1 MESHHVD
8 LAGASAQHVHG
19 MLQRLLL
26 EMHAGPSTRRQ
37 EDRSWRN
44 LLAANNVPRLSRLV
58 RTIVPRQKLVAL
70 GKVPSSVHD
79 LHYIEPVQDV

>member
-8 LAGASAQHVHG
+8 LAGAGAQHMHG

-26 EMHAGPSTRRQ
+26 GMNAGPSTRRQ
-37 EDRSWRN
+37 EDRSWYN
-44 LLAANNVPRLSRLV
+44 LLVANNVPRLSRLV
-58 RTIVPRQKLVAL
+58 QKIVPWQKLVAR